1 MSCSRAGVNTHAT
14 IRTDRELIHNHKAR
28 TLAKMILTALVVIL
42 FIAPISAMVSKN
54 PPPSPQESNSK
65 PPLKAEGFTDEPGWL
80 NLNTSRVPSIPYPG
94 QTVTVV
100 VYALDNY
107 YHSLMSPQFVC
118 RFTSKT
124 NPSQTFDSDYARLRP
139 VAQGDPCF
147 VIDCPLKSVTSWKIE
162 ERTAVVSVMYR
173 SESELKFIGK
183 EGDDMVTFI
192 DAWTSFEYDTI
203 KGSIAIHGNSLN
215 PDHEHSAKFV
225 LDNGHVFIVLARP
238 TSLSKVTFDLTKHVE
253 ALEGKISAHI
263 ILFTTQGLVPY
274 DGDEGGDT
282 VILESPVVHEACDN
296 HNLVNQPWR
305 KISNILQSPLYCDR
319 NGVGILVDGWNRIDP
334 SIGGRLPQSCPPTH
348 RCGAQATGWLRDPPP
363 VEKGV
368 EEANTVCYHWSNN
381 CCSWHSAVKVVNCGD
396 FLVYHLP
403 APQHCNLAYCS
414 DA

>member
-1 MSCSRAGVNTHAT
+1 M
-14 IRTDRELIHNHKAR
+14 L
-28 TLAKMILTALVVIL
+28 LAALALL
-42 FIAPISAMVSKN
+42 FASPISAMEQPR
-54 PPPSPQESNSK
+54 PPPEESNSES
-65 PPLKAEGFTDEPGWL
+65 LDLEGFTAEPGWL

-100 VYALDNY
+100 VYALSNY
-107 YHSLMSPQFVC
+107 YHSLMNPQFVC

-139 VAQGDPCF
+139 VAKGDPCF

-173 SESELKFIGK
+173 SDSELKFIGK
-183 EGDDMVTFI
+183 EGDNMLTFI
-192 DAWTSFEYDTI
+192 DAWTSFEYDTNAGTI
-203 KGSIAIHGNSLN
+203 LIRGESLN

-225 LDNGHVFIVLARP
+225 LENGNAFTVLARP
-238 TSLSKVTFDLTKHVE
+238 TSLSEITFDLTKDVE
-253 ALEGKISAHI
+253 DLEEKVSAQVK
-263 ILFTTQGLVPY
+263 LFTTQGLVPY
-274 DGDEGGDT
+274 DGDKGGDT
-282 VILESPVVHEACDN
+282 VILESPIKHEACDN

-305 KISNILQSPLYCDR
+305 KISNTLQSPLYCDR
-319 NGVGILVDGWNRIDP
+319 NGAGILVDGWNRIDP

-348 RCGAQATGWLRDPPP
+348 RCGTHATGWLRDPPP

-381 CCSWHSAVKVVNCGD
+381 CCLWNSAVKVVNCGD

-403 APQHCNLAYCS
+403 APQHCSLSYCG